1 MLARAMPSLFIVTNE
16 VAEASIDAAV
26 AQLAALE
33 SDVQISSQRS
43 GVLISDDWHDAW
55 HRQAN
60 HVRRD
65 SVSPIDCE
73 SPLLGRLFAA
83 RGLESAIE
91 LDHSLHAGLLRPL
104 AKGIHEAAEIV
115 ATAIEAESTILIVGD
130 FDADG
135 ATSCA
140 LLVSSLKAMG

>member
-1 MLARAMPSLFIVTNE
+1 MPSLLLSPTR

-33 SDVQISSQRS
+33 EVTSDVTKIEL
-43 GVLISDDWHDAW
+43 LISDDWHDAW
-55 HRQAN
+55 HHKRI
-60 HVRRD
+60 VRRD

-91 LDHSLHAGLLRPL
+91 LDHSLRDSSRPL
-104 AKGIHEAAEIV
+104 V
-115 ATAIEAESTILIVGD
+115 
-130 FDADG
+130 
-135 ATSCA
+135 
-140 LLVSSLKAMG
+140 